1 MSTVST
7 TIQLDSTLQQESQT
21 LFESLGLSLNAA
33 ITIFLRQSV
42 REQAIPFRV
51 GQPVFNEETRRAIE
65 DTRRDIGVSKAYH
78 STGILYA
85 PLDAEEQT
93 SETSLR
99 GVLSE
104 YAKKEGEQPEA
115 KSLRGVLSEYA
126 NPDLMG
132 REEGAWER
140 AVAEKYGD
148 FRHEHDFTLSVK

>member
-7 TIQLDSTLQQESQT
+7 TIQLDSELKEESQE
-21 LFESLGLSLNAA
+21 LFESFGLSLNAA

-65 DTRRDIGVSKAYH
+65 DMRHDTGVSKAYH
-78 STGILYA
+78 SAAELFA
-85 PLDAEEQT
+85 ALDAEEQT

-104 YAKKEGEQPEA
+104 YAKREGEQPGG
-115 KSLRGVLSEYA
+115 KSLRGALSEYA
-126 NPDLMG
+126 NPDLIG

-148 FRHEHDFTLSVK
+148 FRHEYDFALSVK

>member
-7 TIQLDSTLQQESQT
+7 TIQLDSELKEESQE
-21 LFESLGLSLNAA
+21 LFESFGLSLNAA

-51 GQPVFNEETRRAIE
+51 GQPVHNEEPRRAME
-65 DTRRDIGVSKAYH
+65 DMRRGIYH
-78 STGILYA
+78 SAAELFA
-85 PLDAEEQT
+85 ALDAEEQT

-99 GVLSE
+99 GALSE
-104 YAKKEGEQPEA
+104 YAKREGEQPGG
-115 KSLRGVLSEYA
+115 KSLRGALSEYA
-126 NPDLMG
+126 KPGLMG

-148 FRHEHDFTLSVK
+148 FRHEYDFTLKWRN

>member
-65 DTRRDIGVSKAYH
+65 DTRRDIGV
-78 STGILYA
+78 
-85 PLDAEEQT
+85 
-93 SETSLR
+93 
-99 GVLSE
+99 
-104 YAKKEGEQPEA
+104 
-115 KSLRGVLSEYA
+115 
-126 NPDLMG
+126 
-132 REEGAWER
+132 
-140 AVAEKYGD
+140 
-148 FRHEHDFTLSVK
+148 